1 MGYYDSGQYGEQTPG
16 YGQQVAMQQA
26 QMAGQQA
33 QMLAQQQQM
42 YNQQAQMYNQ
52 QAQMYNQQ
60 QMMQNQGY
68 GMQASQPQGYGMQQ
82 QGYGMQQPYGYDQY
96 GFPKIRKV
104 SWGEM
109 HERLVQYIYMNT
121 NVYVNQEAK
130 VDDAPDTLR
139 HCCARAKVSLL
150 TRNNFQVEDGSSL
163 PFYFCMACGKLIYCK
178 EYMA

>member
-1 MGYYDSGQYGEQTPG
+1 MGYYDNGQYGEPTPA
-16 YGQQVAMQQA
+16 YGQQQVAMQQA

-42 YNQQAQMYNQ
+42 YAQQQQMYNQ
-52 QAQMYNQQ
+52 QAHMYNQQ
-60 QMMQNQGY
+60 MIQNQGY
-68 GMQASQPQGYGMQQ
+68 GAQMQPVQGYGMQQ
-82 QGYGMQQPYGYDQY
+82 QGYGAQPYGYDQY

-130 VDDAPDTLR
+130 IDDAPDTLR